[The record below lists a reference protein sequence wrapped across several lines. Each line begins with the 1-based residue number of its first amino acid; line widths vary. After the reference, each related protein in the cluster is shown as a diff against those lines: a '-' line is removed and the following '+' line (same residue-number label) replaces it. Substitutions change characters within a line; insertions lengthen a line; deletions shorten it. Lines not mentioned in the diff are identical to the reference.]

1 LGVVARIDRP
11 GSPAGD
17 AMHSFFETLH
27 QRTPT
32 QRREFR
38 KQILKVTIEDLQRVA
53 ATYLRPEQAH
63 VAVVSNAQKI
73 SELPPELGLEKK
85 VI

>member
-1 LGVVARIDRP
+1 
-11 GSPAGD
+11 
-17 AMHSFFETLH
+17 MHSFFESLQ

-73 SELPPELGLEKK
+73 SELPSELGLEKK